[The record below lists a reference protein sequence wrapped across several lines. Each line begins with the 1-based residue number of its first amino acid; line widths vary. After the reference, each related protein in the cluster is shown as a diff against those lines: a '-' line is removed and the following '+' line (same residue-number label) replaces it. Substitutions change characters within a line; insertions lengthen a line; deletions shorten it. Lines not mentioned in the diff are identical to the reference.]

1 MPKLYSFDVD
11 ETLEISNG
19 PVKLQ
24 SMMDLRVA
32 GHIVGICG
40 NWGLFCSR
48 VQGWHNLASFVNCCF
63 VAQDQTGKIY
73 GDKGWFLGQLKMYIP
88 AEEYIHVGN
97 RFGRVNSLGYTC
109 GSHDEEAAQIAGYRF
124 ILEDDFAQG
133 VR

>member
-19 PVKLQ
+19 PIKLNELVA
-24 SMMDLRVA
+24 LRNE

-40 NWGLFCSR
+40 NWGLF
-48 VQGWHNLASFVNCCF
+48 VKVPGWQHIASFVNCCL
-63 VAQDQTGKIY
+63 VVQDQLGNVH
-73 GDKGWFLGQLKMYIP
+73 GDKGWFLAELRKYIP

-97 RFGRVNSLGYTC
+97 IFGRVNKLGVSC
-109 GSHDEEAAQIAGYRF
+109 GSHDDVAAAQAGWRF
-124 ILEDDFAQG
+124 ILEDHFSDG